1 MTQDSSFTS
10 RSPNNQ
16 GFTGTNSNGAW
27 SSFMNNNNIGGSDGG
42 GATPSRS
49 YSWTITFANYGKQTF
64 DTAVDDSGSVS
75 ISGYGTQFDM
85 GGYGG
90 QTSRTTTDYIPPGT
104 YTLTASS
111 NNTGS
116 GPWGIALD
124 WTGYT
129 PPPAASITSFTASP
143 NPQTSG
149 TDGIPNFNVR
159 LNWAVTN
166 AASLTLTSNRVP
178 AESFNVT
185 GTTFKDITNLPQ
197 STGSG
202 ATRTY
207 TLTAANI
214 AGSTVSDT
222 LTVTVYNDR
231 TPSNSWTTSFTGL
244 DPGTEYSKNIGTL
257 SGIDMI
263 IKVEC
268 PDSGV
273 FFSNS
278 QNGSYAN
285 PQYFTNGQSVYIKAT
300 TLPFNTDLSG
310 VSSTAT
316 VGKTNTKSMSVSVG
330 GLSAFDVDFVTRAPV
345 IQENFNFDGEV
356 GEYPYEDIDL
366 INNDPGEY
374 GITQVLNMDDIEID
388 TEIKTDDPNVQIKI
402 GNGDWQDI
410 GSI

>member
-16 GFTGTNSNGAW
+16 GYGGTYSDPAW
-27 SSFMNNNNIGGSDGG
+27 SAFMNNNNIGGSDGG
-42 GATPSRS
+42 GATPNRS
-49 YSWTITFANYGKQTF
+49 YSWTITFNNYGKQKF

-75 ISGYGTQFDM
+75 ISGYGTQFSM

-90 QTSRTTTDYIPPGT
+90 QSSRTTSDYIPPGT
-104 YTLTASS
+104 YTLTANS

-129 PPPAASITSFTASP
+129 PPPAASISSFTASP
-143 NPQTSG
+143 ETQTSG
-149 TDGIPNFNVR
+149 NDGIPNFNVT
-159 LNWAVTN
+159 LNWVVSN
-166 AASLTLTSNRVP
+166 AASLTLTSNKVP
-178 AESFNVT
+178 AESYNVT
-185 GTTFKDITNLPQ
+185 GTTSKYLNNLPQ

-222 LTVTVYNDR
+222 LTYTVYNDR
-231 TPSNSWTTSFTGL
+231 TPSNSWTTSFAGL
-244 DPGTEYSKNIGTL
+244 EPQTEYSKKIGTL

-263 IKVEC
+263 IKVQC
-268 PDSGV
+268 PSSGV
-273 FFSNS
+273 FFSDNP
-278 QNGSYAN
+278 NGGFAN
-285 PQYFTNGQSVYIKAT
+285 PAYFTNGENVYIKAT

-316 VGKTNTKSMSVSVG
+316 VGNTNTKSMSVTVG
-330 GLSAFDVDFVTRAPV
+330 GLSAFDVDFVTRGPV
-345 IQENFNFDGEV
+345 IKENFDFDGET

-388 TEIKTDDPNVQIKI
+388 TEIKTDDSNVQIKI
-402 GNGDWQDI
+402 NNGGWQDI